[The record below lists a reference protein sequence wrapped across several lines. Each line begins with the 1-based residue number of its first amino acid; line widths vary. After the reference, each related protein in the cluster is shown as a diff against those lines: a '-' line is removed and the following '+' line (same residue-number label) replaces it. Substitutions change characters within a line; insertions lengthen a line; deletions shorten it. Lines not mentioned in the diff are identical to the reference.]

1 MIKLSL
7 RELAKLLM
15 IVKTFK
21 ELLLQ
26 VVQLLLVFQ
35 FQIVSHSILVVF
47 ITIQLVQVT
56 SQHQFMLLLLL
67 VGVLTMMKTV
77 KKLHIILYKT
87 VGAHNGVNKVLFIFK
102 WTVTFVVLKQ
112 MSHLQNSKKETDLFQ
127 SLNIFLNII
136 FFTFFFLLI

>member
-15 IVKTFK
+15 IVKTSK

-35 FQIVSHSILVVF
+35 FQIVLHSTLVVF

-56 SQHQFMLLLLL
+56 SQH
-67 VGVLTMMKTV
+67 
-77 KKLHIILYKT
+77 
-87 VGAHNGVNKVLFIFK
+87 
-102 WTVTFVVLKQ
+102 
-112 MSHLQNSKKETDLFQ
+112 
-127 SLNIFLNII
+127 
-136 FFTFFFLLI
+136 

>member
-56 SQHQFMLLLLL
+56 SQH
-67 VGVLTMMKTV
+67 
-77 KKLHIILYKT
+77 
-87 VGAHNGVNKVLFIFK
+87 
-102 WTVTFVVLKQ
+102 
-112 MSHLQNSKKETDLFQ
+112 
-127 SLNIFLNII
+127 
-136 FFTFFFLLI
+136 

>member
-15 IVKTFK
+15 IVKTSK

-35 FQIVSHSILVVF
+35 FQIVSHSTLVVF

-56 SQHQFMLLLLL
+56 SQH
-67 VGVLTMMKTV
+67 
-77 KKLHIILYKT
+77 
-87 VGAHNGVNKVLFIFK
+87 
-102 WTVTFVVLKQ
+102 
-112 MSHLQNSKKETDLFQ
+112 
-127 SLNIFLNII
+127 
-136 FFTFFFLLI
+136 